1 MDKPAATRILTTL
14 DELLRPGGCALL
26 VVDVQRDF
34 VHPDGWS
41 ARRLPGATSLRRVIP
56 VINALV
62 AAARATAVPVCYVTM
77 EHGREVDA
85 PNYQARYVARGMGEE
100 ILCAAGGWGAALD
113 DELTPPRPGDITI
126 VRHSYDGFA
135 GTDLDALLRARK
147 VDVVVAVGVVTNLC
161 VQTTVQH
168 AFALGYYVVVVE
180 DGTAAADPDVQAMTL
195 DNFGRYFGLVVPA
208 GVVAEHWTGI
218 GRVAAPPSPKEFVE

>member
-1 MDKPAATRILTTL
+1 LDRPAATRVLTTL
-14 DELLRPGGCALL
+14 DELLGPAGCALL
-26 VVDVQRDF
+26 VVDLQRDF

-41 ARRLPGATSLRRVIP
+41 ARRTPGAVSLRRVIP

-62 AAARATAVPVCYVTM
+62 DAARATAVPVCYVTM

-85 PNYQARYVARGMGEE
+85 PNYQARYAARGMGEE

-113 DELTPPRPGDITI
+113 DELTPPQPGDMTI

-135 GTDLDALLRARK
+135 GTDLDAMLRARQ
-147 VDVVVAVGVVTNLC
+147 VDVVVVAGVVTNLC

-195 DNFGRYFGLVVPA
+195 DNFRRYFGPVVPA
-208 GVVAEHWTGI
+208 RVVAEHWT
-218 GRVAAPPSPKEFVE
+218 GRVAAPPSPKELVE